1 MKRTDLSI
9 IIPSYNC
16 GHCINACLDSVL
28 LQQNANQYDIIV
40 VNDGSTDNTSNI
52 VTQYQAKH
60 PNITLINQANS
71 GVSAARNVGIN
82 IATGEY
88 ITFIDADDIVGLSY
102 SCVEQYLNGTN
113 NNVYRSQYNDLHF
126 ERARF
131 KEMPKFERTYDTS
144 YFTRMVSAAK
154 KINADLA
161 FANKITLNNDQ
172 KYISWMGYKEFK
184 YIDSGNKKELL
195 IDADK
200 RENAN
205 FALYRRE
212 FLNDK
217 KLRFETSMP
226 LDEDILFCMQAVLR
240 AQTAVLVPHSNYLYH
255 RYVGTAS
262 NIENNRAAEYK
273 YTVSNI
279 QRFSV
284 LLQELAQNPNW
295 AELYNIQLKEFASQG
310 RKAPFE
316 YSECFAK
323 ETCLLCPNTVCGD
336 CIYKQM
342 LDKQLAKNRQIFM
355 QNQK

>member
-1 MKRTDLSI
+1 MKQTDLSI

-16 GHCINACLDSVL
+16 GHRISTCLDSVL
-28 LQQNANQYDIIV
+28 QQKNANQYDIIV
-40 VNDGSTDNTSNI
+40 VNDGSTDNTANI
-52 VTQYQAKH
+52 VAQYQEKH
-60 PNITLINQANS
+60 PNITLINQKNS
-71 GVSAARNVGIN
+71 GVSVARNVGIN

-102 SCVEQYLNGTN
+102 SCIEQYLNGTN
-113 NNVYRSQYNDLHF
+113 NSVYRSRYNDLHF

-131 KEMPKFERTYDTS
+131 KEMPKFEPIYDTS
-144 YFTRMVSAAK
+144 YFTRMLSAAK

-184 YIDSGNKKELL
+184 YIDSGNKQELL

-205 FALYRRE
+205 FALYRRA

-217 KLRFETSMP
+217 GLRFETSMP
-226 LDEDILFCMQAVLR
+226 LDEDILFCMLATLYADKV
-240 AQTAVLVPHSNYLYH
+240 ALVPHSNYLYY

-262 NIENNRAAEYK
+262 NIENHRIAEYK
-273 YTVSNI
+273 YTISNI

-295 AELYNIQLKEFASQG
+295 AELYNIQLKEFAVQG